1 MKEINEILARIA
13 ALPADERAVLAT
25 VVALEGSGYRL
36 PGARMLISS
45 DGMLGTVSGGCLEAD
60 VVERAKRVVSGR
72 PEVFVYDTTGDEASV
87 FSLNMGCRGVIRIL
101 LESVSKDSPLFQW
114 LRSAA
119 GGREGRAIATL
130 ISAETDAEVQL
141 GGRLFVDAAGHL
153 EFDGL
158 NPFLRDSMELR
169 DLVLQF
175 LASGEANG
183 LATIEPAEGSFEF
196 SFESIEPTLR
206 LLVFGAGADAVPM
219 ASIAASMGWQVTVLD
234 HREALLTPDRF
245 PAADLVTSF
254 NGEGHLNQV
263 EADGRTAAVLMTH
276 NYERDRAIL
285 PALLRSEA
293 VYVGALGPKRRTE
306 QLIGELAAAGTNFTE
321 NELARLYAPIG
332 LDIGA
337 QTPDLIA
344 LAIAAEIQSVLKNRN
359 GGHLRDRKGSIYGRK

>member
-1 MKEINEILARIA
+1 MQVWTVLRPLMTHFCQRFDLKHQIVPKCSVEAEI
-13 ALPADERAVLAT
+13 
-25 VVALEGSGYRL
+25 
-36 PGARMLISS
+36 
-45 DGMLGTVSGGCLEAD
+45 
-60 VVERAKRVVSGR
+60 
-72 PEVFVYDTTGDEASV
+72 
-87 FSLNMGCRGVIRIL
+87 
-101 LESVSKDSPLFQW
+101 
-114 LRSAA
+114 
-119 GGREGRAIATL
+119 
-130 ISAETDAEVQL
+130 
-141 GGRLFVDAAGHL
+141 
-153 EFDGL
+153 
-158 NPFLRDSMELR
+158 
-169 DLVLQF
+169 
-175 LASGEANG
+175 
-183 LATIEPAEGSFEF
+183 
-196 SFESIEPTLR
+196 R

-219 ASIAASMGWQVTVLD
+219 AGISASMGWQVTVLD

-254 NGEGHLNQV
+254 DGDGRLNQV

-332 LDIGA
+332 LDIGG